1 MGITEL
7 HIDENVHSPNTS
19 AVVSAN
25 QCSFNPKPMAYVTD
39 LCADFSRTHKSVT
52 NSIQNEL
59 IVALELFQLT

>member
-7 HIDENVHSPNTS
+7 HIEENAHSPNTS

-39 LCADFSRTHKSVT
+39 LCADFSRTHKGVT
-52 NSIQNEL
+52 NSI
-59 IVALELFQLT
+59 